1 MTYAPRIASFVLV
14 VQLEGWH
21 ILRYFTCENDE
32 YFMEIFQ
39 FIFSALG
46 RQHAWQFTKENW
58 KEFHDRYQ
66 GGFLLSR
73 LVKVS
78 MEDKLLKNEF
88 FLPLASLFILVC
100 LAFVQPFT
108 IATISFSVY
117 NRKFCQ
123 S

>member
-78 MEDKLLKNEF
+78 MEDKLLKRV
-88 FLPLASLFILVC
+88 FLTSCV
-100 LAFVQPFT
+100 AFHSCMFGVRST
-108 IATISFSVY
+108 IHNTISFLVY